1 MKEKKNSLLKYA
13 SEISSPVIRQDDIKK
28 WESDAVKSVN
38 DHFSQRFDEIKKEY
52 SKLIDEFK
60 WNDLVYKSNY
70 SFKPIQGKTYHLY
83 QKDDDSKSLFLSI
96 IDPSEWD
103 MLFIG
108 SFKLLSNNKWEKIDG

>member
-70 SFKPIQGKTYHLY
+70 SFKPIQGNTYHLY

>member
-1 MKEKKNSLLKYA
+1 MKEKKKSLLKYA
-13 SEISSPVIRQDDIKK
+13 GEISSPVIKQEDIKK

-38 DHFSQRFDEIKKEY
+38 DHFAQKFNEIKNEY

-83 QKDDDSKSLFLSI
+83 QNKEGVDFLSMI
-96 IDPSEWD
+96 APNEWNQKF
-103 MLFIG
+103 LFSVRFNSDLI
-108 SFKLLSNNKWEKIDG
+108 WELVDD

>member
-1 MKEKKNSLLKYA
+1 MKEKKKSLLKYA
-13 SEISSPVIRQDDIKK
+13 GEISSPVIRQEDIKK

-70 SFKPIQGKTYHLY
+70 SFRPIQGKTYHLY

>member
-1 MKEKKNSLLKYA
+1 MDEKKKNLLKYA
-13 SEISSPVIRQDDIKK
+13 GEISSPVIKQDDIKK

-38 DHFSQRFDEIKKEY
+38 DHFAQKFNEIKNEY

-83 QKDDDSKSLFLSI
+83 QKDDEKKLSLSALQARLTYHQLIEF
-96 IDPSEWD
+96 
-103 MLFIG
+103 G
-108 SFKLLSNNKWEKIDG
+108 YKLQKPKKKKPTT

>member
-1 MKEKKNSLLKYA
+1 MKEKKKSLLKYA
-13 SEISSPVIRQDDIKK
+13 GEISSPVIRQDDIKK

-70 SFKPIQGKTYHLY
+70 SFKPIQGKIYHLY

>member
-70 SFKPIQGKTYHLY
+70 SFRPIQGNTYHLY